1 MQSFLLERQYILQIY
16 LYDSGWLWKKY
27 LIWWFTE
34 LENTI
39 LLQNN
44 DGNCETGIEFL
55 SLKHSYI

>member
-1 MQSFLLERQYILQIY
+1 MKEIF
-16 LYDSGWLWKKY
+16 
-27 LIWWFTE
+27 WWFTE